1 MITDDVDD
9 DDGYDDDD
17 DGDDCGYAIRPMEVF
32 EITNLWSQL
41 DGIRITSCAYQIE
54 ITSSPLSEV
63 ARQCEAWSI
72 LPTPWGPVPGRELPG
87 PVQQQPRTR
96 ACL

>member
-9 DDGYDDDD
+9 DDGYDDDDDDD

-72 LPTPWGPVPGRELPG
+72 LPTP
-87 PVQQQPRTR
+87 
-96 ACL
+96 